1 MEDLNPTVIQLASLA
16 REIGTDLTV
25 DWSKLSFTP
34 DQVYGLMAK
43 NVFEQFD
50 RMENEE
56 EAAVVALATIV
67 KLLVENLILRSQG
80 TISE

>member
-16 REIGTDLTV
+16 KEIGTDLKV
-25 DWSKLSFTP
+25 DWSKLNVTEE
-34 DQVYGLMAK
+34 QAYALMAG

-50 RMENEE
+50 AMENEE
-56 EAAVVALATIV
+56 EATVVALATIV

-80 TISE
+80 APNE